1 MRYLLGESYRPVF
14 ADRGG
19 KMLVAESDSGVTCTI
34 EMSPYRT
41 TVDWQEEILV
51 AFEGGWIKI
60 ALPAPLALNRP
71 GSVTVYA
78 DPEGDDSAGG
88 PASSPLAGALTAGT
102 PVELSPTLPWIHA
115 MRRQAENFIAAVRG
129 EIPPRTDAAEGLQDL
144 KVAEQYLDLFD
155 AARAT

>member
-1 MRYLLGESYRPVF
+1 
-14 ADRGG
+14 
-19 KMLVAESDSGVTCTI
+19 
-34 EMSPYRT
+34 
-41 TVDWQEEILV
+41 
-51 AFEGGWIKI
+51 
-60 ALPAPLALNRP
+60 
-71 GSVTVYA
+71 VTVYA

-88 PASSPLAGALTAGT
+88 PASSPLNGALTAGT

-155 AARAT
+155 AARGT